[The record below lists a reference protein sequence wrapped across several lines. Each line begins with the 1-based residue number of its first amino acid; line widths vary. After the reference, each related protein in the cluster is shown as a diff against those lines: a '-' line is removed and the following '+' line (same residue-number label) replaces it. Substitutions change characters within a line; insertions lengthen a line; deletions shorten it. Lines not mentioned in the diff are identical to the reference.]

1 MIDTFGFKDTASWR
15 VFDISDPDA
24 PDWPTYTKP
33 FVVKGAGFA
42 PIALVPI
49 KQTGRAG
56 CDGCAMNEPDAP
68 RLPCHKLPSCGG
80 GVIYKRANGPNILQY
95 IAERMES

>member
-1 MIDTFGFKDTASWR
+1 MIDTFDFKDTASWR
-15 VFDISDPDA
+15 VFDVSDPDA
-24 PDWPTYTKP
+24 PSWPKYRKP

-42 PIALVPI
+42 PIALVPV
-49 KQTGRAG
+49 KQNPGKA

-68 RLPCHKLPSCGG
+68 RLSCHKLPSCG
-80 GVIYKRANGPNILQY
+80 GVIYKRANGPNVLQY